1 MEHKL
6 AALIVDDENGARRLL
21 KKLLEETML
30 FIDIRSAQ
38 SVFSAREVLMN
49 FEPDMIFLDIRM
61 PGKDGFEIV
70 HDLSIK
76 KKRPGIVF
84 VTAHEEYA
92 IEAIKNNAFDYLLK
106 PVDRFELKKC
116 ILKFIETMKEDV
128 VTVRQ
133 DSSSDSL
140 KKISRLRINTRTGTL
155 FINPETILFC
165 KAEGNYT
172 TVCTGEKQHLCT
184 MNIGKVESLLPGN
197 GFIRIGR
204 SYIINFEY
212 ITLLDR
218 KECSI
223 TLVRD
228 GESVKVNISKR
239 HLKDLDLI

>member
-6 AALIVDDENGARRLL
+6 SALIVDDENGARKLM

-30 FIDIRSAQ
+30 FNEIRTAQ
-38 SVFSAREVLMN
+38 SVFSAREVLKD

-70 HDLSIK
+70 HDLSINK
-76 KKRPGIVF
+76 KKPGIVF

-106 PVDRFELKKC
+106 PVDRSELKKC
-116 ILKFIETMKEDV
+116 ILKFIEKVKEETV
-128 VTVRQ
+128 AVTN
-133 DSSSDSL
+133 DSSSDTL

-184 MNIGKVESLLPGN
+184 MNIGKIEALLPGN

-218 KECSI
+218 KESSI

>member
-1 MEHKL
+1 MELKL
-6 AALIVDDENGARRLL
+6 TALVVDDENGARRLL

-30 FIDIRSAQ
+30 FNEIRTAQ
-38 SVFSAREVLMN
+38 SVFSAREVLTD
-49 FEPDMIFLDIRM
+49 FEPDIIFLDIRM
-61 PGKDGFEIV
+61 PGKDGFEV
-70 HDLSIK
+70 VRDLSVNK
-76 KKRPGIVF
+76 KKPGIVF

-116 ILKFIETMKEDV
+116 ILKFIERSKEEKV
-128 VTVRQ
+128 VVANEF
-133 DSSSDSL
+133 SADSL

-172 TVCTGEKQHLCT
+172 TVCTGGRQHLCT
-184 MNIGKVESLLPGN
+184 MNIGKIEALLPGN

-212 ITLLDR
+212 LTLLDR
-218 KECSI
+218 KESSI

-228 GESVKVNISKR
+228 GETVKVNISKR
-239 HLKDLDLI
+239 HLKDLEHI